1 MNVAERYPLDY
12 DALAKG
18 QTIDADRIEE
28 IVGVSRTLA
37 TYSGKQVQLAATIE
51 EELADRGKPVTV
63 QCIGAEIRI
72 LTDSEALAATDNRF
86 RKYLRQ
92 ARKAN
97 RNLAEIDVRNLSAKE
112 RQLHDREMV
121 VQAAIIAGAQESKR
135 HAIAEYQRR
144 VPGLPAPEPVG

>member
-37 TYSGKQVQLAATIE
+37 AYSGKQVQLAATIE

-72 LTDSEALAATDNRF
+72 LTDSEALAATENRF

-92 ARKAN
+92 LGKAHHN
-97 RNLAEIDVRNLSAKE
+97 LSEVDTRNLTEDERRRHD
-112 RQLHDREMV
+112 RQLV
-121 VQAAIIAGAQESKR
+121 VQAAVLVGAREAKQ
-135 HAIAEYQRR
+135 HALVEYRRR